1 MLAALLAGCQREG
14 VQSDRGVETP
24 TAGVATPPPG
34 GGITGPTTG
43 AAGTGTEAGAAGGGP
58 RAGAGAAASAPD
70 TAVSSAAAVPPESLA
85 PSLTQAERDFM
96 VEAAANSLYEID
108 VASLATRKAADEKI
122 KDLALTLVSQ
132 QQGANEELKLLAKER
147 RVALPEQMSADKKAL
162 VDRLAQAEGPSFD
175 RQFLA
180 LGIEDRQAAIRRFEE
195 ASRVVQDPKLRAW
208 IDRTLPILRD
218 HLARAQKIPAPQVG

>member
-1 MLAALLAGCQREG
+1 
-14 VQSDRGVETP
+14 
-24 TAGVATPPPG
+24 
-34 GGITGPTTG
+34 
-43 AAGTGTEAGAAGGGP
+43 
-58 RAGAGAAASAPD
+58 
-70 TAVSSAAAVPPESLA
+70 
-85 PSLTQAERDFM
+85 M
-96 VEAAANSLYEID
+96 VEAAASSLYEID
-108 VASLATRKAADEKI
+108 VASLATRKAGDEKI

-218 HLARAQKIPAPQVG
+218 HLARAQKIPAPKVG